1 MTNLEP
7 TLVDGMTSHE
17 LAAAMP
23 ELVSTFTERAA
34 DQAIMW
40 RDWSVRWLDAWDRH
54 DLDTVMAL
62 VTDDVRYEDPSLFG
76 EHLVGKAALREV
88 VTMTWQAFPDVRFE
102 LAGTPYLAI
111 LGTGM
116 AAPWR
121 MRGTFAGDMGG
132 GPSPLGIAPTGR
144 DFDTRGI
151 DIYALRDGL
160 LSHWSTTTDLF
171 DLARQVGLLPAP
183 RTRLFQLVI
192 RLQRVAAPL
201 LRVLHRHRGR
211 S

>member
-7 TLVDGMTSHE
+7 TLVDGMTSQQ

-23 ELVSTFTERAA
+23 ELVSSFAERAA
-34 DQAIMW
+34 EQAIMW

-54 DLDTVMAL
+54 DLDAVVAL
-62 VTDDVRYEDPSLFG
+62 VAEDIRYEDPSLFG
-76 EHLVGKAALREV
+76 EYLLGKSALREV

-132 GPSPLGIAPTGR
+132 GPSPLGIAPTGHY
-144 DFDTRGI
+144 FDTRGV
-151 DIYALRDGL
+151 DIYELRNGL
-160 LSHWSTTTDLF
+160 LTRWSTTTDLF

-192 RLQRVAAPL
+192 RLQRLAAPV
-201 LRVLHRHRGR
+201 LRALHRYRTR